1 MAENVVINDTTYN
14 GVDTLALLRPD
25 GSVVTFY
32 PDAVRYNAQNLTEA
46 QKEQARKNIGA
57 VSEIDIPVK
66 GVDYWT
72 SADQEEIVQQTL
84 IALGKPIV
92 GEVDANKNIKLVGTL
107 AKGVYSVK
115 YESDDGSLV
124 DVGQIEIG
132 GISYTNLV
140 PTAEALESTAPYNGV
155 GYKNGYYV
163 SSSTPYEG
171 VDATT
176 VLTGY
181 MPYTIPA
188 TGLPGTIYVSGAQV
202 QTVSHCRVYFFND
215 IKTMTGS
222 GVQGSQLS
230 TYFTIETLSNGVTKL
245 TPIASG
251 DKSKLLADSKGN
263 TNAKYFRMSLVGTGE
278 NLIITVNE
286 PIE

>member
-1 MAENVVINDTTYN
+1 MSVQTQIDRLNAVKERIRTNLVAQGITVPVDTTL
-14 GVDTLALLRPD
+14 DEMATLIL
-25 GSVVTFY
+25 SVAGYT
-32 PDAVRYNAQNLTEA
+32 P
-46 QKEQARKNIGA
+46 QKY
-57 VSEIDIPVK
+57 
-66 GVDYWT
+66 VDYWT
-72 SADQEEIVQQTL
+72 TADQEEIVQQTL

-140 PTAEALESTAPYNGV
+140 PTAEALDSTSPYNGC

-163 SSSTPYEG
+163 SSSSPYEG
-171 VDATT
+171 VDAAT
-176 VLTGY
+176 VITGY

-215 IKTMTGS
+215 IKTMAGS

-251 DKSKLLADSKGN
+251 DKSKLLVDSKGN
-263 TNAKYFRMSLVGTGE
+263 TNTEYFRMSLVGTGE